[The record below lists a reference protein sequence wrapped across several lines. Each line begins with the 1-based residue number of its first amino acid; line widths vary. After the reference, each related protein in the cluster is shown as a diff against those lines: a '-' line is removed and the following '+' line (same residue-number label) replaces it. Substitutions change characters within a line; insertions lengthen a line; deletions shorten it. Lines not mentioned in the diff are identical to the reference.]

1 MNRNQGHLF
10 ILSAPSGAG
19 KTTLVRAVLDRF
31 SDMLF
36 SVSYTTREPRNG
48 EEDGVDYCFISR
60 DLFKKNI
67 KDGKW
72 AEWAKVH
79 GNYYGTSADL
89 IDTGLAA
96 GRNILLDI
104 DVQGTMQLLRRYP
117 DSITIFIMP
126 PSVDTLRKRLKMR
139 GTDRQADIERR
150 LLNAKKEMAQKDLYR
165 HVVVNDRLPEAVAE
179 LLSIIE
185 KYRGNK
191 TISDS
196 PPKSKC
202 SKD

>member
-1 MNRNQGHLF
+1 MNRSQGHLF

-19 KTTLVRAVLDRF
+19 KTTLVKAVLDRF

-126 PSVDTLRKRLKMR
+126 PSMDTLRKRLKLR

-150 LLNAKKEMAQKDLYR
+150 LVNARKEMAQKDLYR

-185 KYRGNK
+185 KYIG
-191 TISDS
+191 TL
-196 PPKSKC
+196 
-202 SKD
+202 

>member
-19 KTTLVRAVLDRF
+19 KTTLVRSVLDRF

-104 DVQGTMQLLRRYP
+104 DVQGTRQLLRRYP

-126 PSVDTLRKRLKMR
+126 PSKDTLRKRLKLR

-150 LLNAKKEMAQKDLYR
+150 LANAKKEMAQKDLYR
-165 HVVVNDRLPEAVAE
+165 HVVLNDRLPEAVAE

-185 KYRGNK
+185 KYIG
-191 TISDS
+191 TL
-196 PPKSKC
+196 
-202 SKD
+202 